1 MRLTERFYD
10 NVRWYK
16 DTVADIEAGYAR
28 QMEYADRF
36 RGSEAFKDIKQQ
48 ADAER
53 AEALNE
59 QKKDFLKHIREITAA
74 MRENARNH
82 KSAAPTS
89 EQVNL
94 LTVLKMRDHLTADE
108 IKRAANTLKGCPDA
122 IAALHDIARAHKLTV
137 GLDNPAL
144 TISCIMQHIDSME
157 RTAIAMLRGEG
168 VGANC
173 TPKDEADTL
182 TRFGAFGYLA
192 DDMGGYYVNNG
203 RVNEPLIAGFSA
215 IVNGDGEGAG
225 E

>member
-36 RGSEAFKDIKQQ
+36 RGSEAFKDIKQR

-94 LTVLKMRDHLTADE
+94 LTVLRMRDHLTADE
-108 IKRAANTLKGCPDA
+108 VKRAANTLKGCPDA
-122 IAALHDIARAHKLTV
+122 VAALHDIARAHNLTV
-137 GLDNPAL
+137 GLDKAL
-144 TISCIMQHIDSME
+144 TTAYVLERVDCME
-157 RTAIAMLRGEG
+157 RSAAAMLRGEG
-168 VGANC
+168 MGANRK
-173 TPKDEADTL
+173 PKSESECV
-182 TRFGAFGYLA
+182 TRFGAFGYLP